1 MAEIFL
7 NDVAFDKNNLI
18 IKWKG
23 KTFNQITSR
32 IQMNTRG
39 QSSTF
44 KKTEYFRALPILL
57 PRREIAT
64 NYNSNSVCDA
74 RMSLSINVFDQ
85 PGGSIINSSVTTNNN
100 GLVNTMDNLLPNNRC
115 EDPGTCL
122 AFVSPSETAKRR
134 VRSAGMIKRQ
144 FDISKG
150 NDKTYF
156 VDKAQYLISRN
167 LTFQQNQYNYI
178 RSGSA
183 TVNPGD
189 ALSSLNQYSAQGLN
203 HCARY
208 KIPTDCSFS
217 YQWVFADSGNASWA
231 DGYSLQG
238 GNNVYYYNQV
248 DVSAGYYSI
257 DDINNVLHL
266 AMLKNGHYLIN
277 KATQSKV
284 FTIYFAFNTNYNKM
298 ELHSSKL
305 DALVF
310 PTTDYTKPY
319 SPGWDPTVYP
329 PAFNYANLVT
339 WPVPT
344 GATLAGNSAL
354 KDSVVPVVVIYNNAF
369 TNAIGFSPGIYPT
382 NPISNYSDRLNASY
396 SLKQTLTNTDNV
408 SLSQYSP
415 GLQPLYKSVIYKP
428 SNPQFASQGGVSAS
442 SATQRIR
449 YNTITNNTVAYQKA
463 YGTSVANA
471 LAYGVPENGYTIKDK
486 LGYPSRST
494 PRFAPLSTVMK
505 CATCNTWDHQNS
517 TKSN

>member
-1 MAEIFL
+1 MAEIYL

-39 QSSTF
+39 QSSDL
-44 KKTEYFRALPILL
+44 KRTEYFRALPILL

-64 NYNSNSVCDA
+64 NLNSNSVCDV
-74 RMSLSINVFDQ
+74 RLSLSINVFDQ

-100 GLVNTMDNLLPNNRC
+100 GLVNTMDNLIPNNTC
-115 EDPGTCL
+115 EDLGTCL

-167 LTFQQNQYNYI
+167 LTFNQNQYNYI

-208 KIPTDCSFS
+208 NIPTDCSFS
-217 YQWVFADSGNASWA
+217 YQWILPNSLDATMA
-231 DGYSLQG
+231 DGYIILNS
-238 GNNVYYYNQV
+238 NTFYNYYQV
-248 DVSAGYYSI
+248 DVSAGYYTVE
-257 DDINNVLHL
+257 DVNNVLHL

-284 FTIYFAFNTNYNKM
+284 FTIYFAFNSNYNKI
-298 ELHSSKL
+298 ELHSSRL
-305 DALVF
+305 DGLVF
-310 PTTDYTKPY
+310 STINYTKPF

-329 PAFNYANLVT
+329 PAFNYINLVD
-339 WPVPT
+339 WPIPS
-344 GATLAGNSAL
+344 GEILGGNSAL

-369 TNAIGFSPGIYPT
+369 TDAIGFSPGIYPT

-396 SLKQTLTNTDNV
+396 SLKQTLTNVDNV
-408 SLSQYSP
+408 SLSQYIP
-415 GLQPLYKSVIYKP
+415 GIQPLYKSVVYKP

-471 LAYGVPENGYTIKDK
+471 LAYGVPENGYTIKEK
-486 LGYPSRST
+486 IGYPLRST
-494 PRFAPLSTVMK
+494 PKFPPLSSVME
-505 CATCNTWDHQNS
+505 CATCNTWNPQNS
-517 TKSN
+517 TKLN

>member
-1 MAEIFL
+1 MAGIYL

-39 QSSTF
+39 QSDDF
-44 KKTEYFRALPILL
+44 KKNDFFRALPILL

-64 NYNSNSVCDA
+64 NLNSNSVCDA

-85 PGGSIINSSVTTNNN
+85 PGGSIINSSVNTNNN
-100 GLVNTMDNLLPNNRC
+100 GLVNTMDNLLPNNSC

-144 FDISKG
+144 FDISRG
-150 NDKTYF
+150 NDKSYF
-156 VDKAQYLISRN
+156 VDKAQYLVSRN

-178 RSGSA
+178 RSGDA

-189 ALSSLNQYSAQGLN
+189 SLSSQNFYSAQGLS
-203 HCARY
+203 HCPRY
-208 KIPTDCSFS
+208 SIPTDCSFS
-217 YQWVFADSGNASWA
+217 YQWILPNSTDATKA
-231 DGYSLQG
+231 DGYIILNS
-238 GNNVYYYNQV
+238 NTFYNYYQV
-248 DVSAGYYSI
+248 DVSAGFYTV

-266 AMLKNGHYLIN
+266 AMLKNGHYFIN

-284 FTIYFAFNTNYNKM
+284 FTIYFAINAIYNKM
-298 ELHSSKL
+298 ELHSSKI
-305 DALVF
+305 DEIVF
-310 PTTDYTKPY
+310 PLTNYTKPF

-329 PAFNYANLVT
+329 PAFNLLNLVE
-339 WPVPT
+339 WPIPS
-344 GATLAGNSAL
+344 GQTLSGNSSL
-354 KDSVVPVVVIYNNAF
+354 KDSVVPVVVINNNAF
-369 TNAIGFSPGIYPT
+369 TNAIGFAPGIYPT
-382 NPISNYSDRLNASY
+382 NPIPNYLDRLNASY
-396 SLKQTLTNTDNV
+396 TSKQTLTNVDNV

-415 GLQPLYKSVIYKP
+415 GIQPLYKSVAYKP

-442 SATQRIR
+442 SATQRVR
-449 YNTITNNTVAYQKA
+449 YNTITNNTAIYSKA

-486 LGYPSRST
+486 IGYPSRST
-494 PRFAPLSTVMK
+494 PRFAPLSSVMQ
-505 CATCNTWDHQNS
+505 CATCNTWNPQDS